1 MDVNPYESPKAVD
14 PDPRNGAPPEQRAA
28 DWGNLPFI
36 MGVGAGAIG
45 GASVGIVFYGGFP
58 ARVLLITFAG
68 ASVGAVVPLIWSTPG
83 DTTRRRDRFPLALTS
98 LLVAAGFASV
108 VGLLLGGPLG
118 VQSPFFRGCLVLG
131 LIVGLAVFVGLALS
145 AVIRRRRGPK

>member
-14 PDPRNGAPPEQRAA
+14 ADSHDRPLRDEPRRDG
-28 DWGNLPFI
+28 GNLPFI

-45 GASVGIVFYGGFP
+45 GALVGIVFYGDFP
-58 ARVLLITFAG
+58 AVVLLISFAG
-68 ASVGAVVPLIWSTPG
+68 ATIGAVVPLIWSTPG
-83 DTTRRRDRFPLALTS
+83 DATHRRDRFQLALIS

-145 AVIRRRRGPK
+145 AAIRRPRDPK